1 MYLHV
6 PLDVKKFV
14 GCLTT
19 FDRENLFCLNAFLS
33 SVSLSKLKSPK
44 RNNGNSVF
52 KELYIYEICFCIWWS
67 IKKTPTKTI
76 VLPFV
81 ISTHIVICLHYLP
94 LPFTKSSCDGVY

>member
-19 FDRENLFCLNAFLS
+19 FDRENLFCLNALLS
-33 SVSLSKLKSPK
+33 SASLSKLKSPK

-52 KELYIYEICFCIWWS
+52 KELYIYEICFYIWWS
-67 IKKTPTKTI
+67 IKNTNYNNCIAVCNFNTYSYMLALSATAFYK
-76 VLPFV
+76 VQL
-81 ISTHIVICLHYLP
+81 
-94 LPFTKSSCDGVY
+94 